1 MILKIKKQE
10 DKIFVSFA
18 NESIMV
24 SKDSTEWNDKGINNF
39 LIQLASKTPDE
50 DKIELEFDNKNNEEV
65 YKHIVF
71 LFKTFINTY
80 NESLIND

>member
-18 NESIMV
+18 NESIMI
-24 SKDSTEWNDKGINNF
+24 SQDSTDWNDKGINNF

-50 DKIELEFDNKNNEEV
+50 DKIELEFDKENKEEV

-71 LFKTFINTY
+71 LFQTFIDTY
-80 NESLIND
+80 NESLI

>member
-24 SKDSTEWNDKGINNF
+24 SKDSTEWKEKYEDFYTLKMQYGIAKESFTNNF

-50 DKIELEFDNKNNEEV
+50 DI
-65 YKHIVF
+65 
-71 LFKTFINTY
+71 FKENWVRVWQRK
-80 NESLIND
+80 